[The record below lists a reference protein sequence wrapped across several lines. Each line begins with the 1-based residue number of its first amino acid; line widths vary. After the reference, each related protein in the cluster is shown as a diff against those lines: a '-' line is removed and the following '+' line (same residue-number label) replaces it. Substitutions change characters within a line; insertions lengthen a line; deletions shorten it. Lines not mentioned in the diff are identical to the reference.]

1 MRQRQTGRLRLQP
14 LRRCWI
20 FSANRKPRKPQEQ
33 HSHLSL
39 SLILSRCT
47 LRPDSTTVLT
57 LPNLYSKLKSPL
69 TLSPA
74 AANPTQ

>member
-39 SLILSRCT
+39 ALSFPVAHFVPIR
-47 LRPDSTTVLT
+47 L
-57 LPNLYSKLKSPL
+57 
-69 TLSPA
+69 
-74 AANPTQ
+74 QF